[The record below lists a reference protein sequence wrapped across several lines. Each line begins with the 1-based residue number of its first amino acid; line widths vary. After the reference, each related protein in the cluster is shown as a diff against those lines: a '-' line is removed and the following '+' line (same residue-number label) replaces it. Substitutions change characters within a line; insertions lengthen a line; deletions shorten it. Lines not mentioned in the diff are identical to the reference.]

1 MAGLPPPPRRGNQ
14 NSRPMNS
21 YAVVGL
27 IKGISTPQMA
37 KANPHLKMQIL
48 LNILLS
54 YINSPEINMA
64 VFQAGF
70 DFLSDNLKGTIGQGP
85 G

>member
-1 MAGLPPPPRRGNQ
+1 MAGLPPRRQNPNPNARPRNT
-14 NSRPMNS
+14 
-21 YAVVGL
+21 YELVGL
-27 IKGISTPQMA
+27 VKGLSAPAMQ
-37 KANPHLKMQIL
+37 KAAPHLKMQIL

-54 YINSPEINMA
+54 YINSPEVNSE
-64 VFQAGF
+64 VWKAGL